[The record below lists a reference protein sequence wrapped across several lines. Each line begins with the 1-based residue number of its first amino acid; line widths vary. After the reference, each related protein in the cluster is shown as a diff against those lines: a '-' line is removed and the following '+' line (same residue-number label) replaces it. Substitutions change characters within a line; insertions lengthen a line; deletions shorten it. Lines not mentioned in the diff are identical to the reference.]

1 MFFESFVT
9 VGTTKPEFEVAD
21 IFREFGTAYQLKYPT
36 SQRQRK
42 VIWNV
47 SNCRTSV
54 LGGYIEQCDKCK
66 KFRINYCS

>member
-36 SQRQRK
+36 SGRQRK

-47 SNCRTSV
+47 RNCRTSV
-54 LGGYIEQCDKCK
+54 LGGYIERCDKCG